1 MVPSHWVTSES
12 SIVFKYL
19 PQCFLASSRRKIIDT
34 TISLMRGSVALEKIN
49 TIDNVLL
56 PFQRE
61 NENHKNFPNLSTY
74 KSPKFSFRI
83 FAKEIDFNLDR

>member
-12 SIVFKYL
+12 SIHFQILTAMLFSIK
-19 PQCFLASSRRKIIDT
+19 PTEEIIDT

-49 TIDNVLL
+49 TIDDVLL

-61 NENHKNFPNLSTY
+61 MKIIRNFPNLST
-74 KSPKFSFRI
+74 
-83 FAKEIDFNLDR
+83 L